1 MPRSYS
7 ANVIGRAKRVMI
19 LLAALVA
26 GVFAALHPFANVT
39 DPAIETLDKV
49 ICPFYLLAPA
59 FAEIPAWRDGP
70 FFSMAIAVNSLLF
83 VFAALKIMAVLASR
97 SQEFT

>member
-1 MPRSYS
+1 MPRLYG

-19 LLAALVA
+19 LLAALIA

-39 DPAIETLDKV
+39 DPAIETLDQV

-59 FAEIPAWRDGP
+59 FAEIPGWRDGP
-70 FFSMAIAVNSLLF
+70 FFSMAIAVNSLLYVF
-83 VFAALKIMAVLASR
+83 VAWKVMAVWAAR
-97 SQEFT
+97 SQ